1 MSRISSRSFAVNS
14 DQQQQIEIAAIQL
27 PLGQSVTV
35 GQTIHDDLNC
45 NANMQQGDAD
55 VDATNKLHCQSSD
68 ADEFAVNA
76 NMQQGD
82 QDIDSLNKLYVQS
95 DVHDEFL
102 VNANMQQGDQD
113 VDGLNKLHV
122 QSDLRSM
129 FLVDATL
136 QIAGSDVGPSNKVPV
151 ELSAGVSGSQ
161 GNLNNSSGVVSG
173 NNSTAV
179 NVNAAVHNIFGNT
192 TDTANDINIQVSE
205 DNSNYYDVDF
215 SIFPQMSG
223 NFQSTLEAPA
233 KYIRLKY
240 NGTATVTATVLSS

>member
-14 DQQQQIEIAAIQL
+14 NQQQQIELSGIVL
-27 PLGQSVTV
+27 PIGQSMKVS
-35 GQTIHDDLNC
+35 QDDANDLKC
-45 NANMQQGDAD
+45 DANMQQGDAD
-55 VDATNKLHCQSSD
+55 ISSSNKLYVQSNTAGDFKADANMQQGDVDVGVSNKLHCQSTAAD
-68 ADEFAVNA
+68 A
-76 NMQQGD
+76 
-82 QDIDSLNKLYVQS
+82 
-95 DVHDEFL
+95 FL
-102 VNANMQQGDQD
+102 VNANVQQLDAD
-113 VDGLNKLHV
+113 VSSSNKLHV
-122 QSDLRSM
+122 QSDARAN
-129 FLVDATL
+129 FATNATL
-136 QIAGSDVGPSNKVPV
+136 QIAGSDVSNSNKVPV

-161 GNLNNSSGVVSG
+161 ANLNSSSSVSNG
-173 NNSTAV
+173 SNSTAV